1 MMRFVWL
8 PSAAWGL
15 DLTGQRCSPHPPAPN
30 SYTPNLLPFALAHW
44 GANHKEIPGTQ
55 EGVISPGGGIEKKEQ
70 HINNNKKQ
78 QNTPNTVLRSTSIL
92 AQWCCTKRLL
102 LSLPLHLPL
111 AHIGCL
117 CLALIRYD
125 LLTLHT
131 HTHQKLRQLQQRFPL
146 LQRDVWKPMA
156 PKKLVN

>member
-1 MMRFVWL
+1 MRAG
-8 PSAAWGL
+8 PHGPEM
-15 DLTGQRCSPHPPAPN
+15 LTTFTGTKFIHPKSPALCFSSLGCQPQRDPRDTRECDFSRRWN
-30 SYTPNLLPFALAHW
+30 R
-44 GANHKEIPGTQ
+44 
-55 EGVISPGGGIEKKEQ
+55 KKEQ

-92 AQWCCTKRLL
+92 AQWCCRKRLL
-102 LSLPLHLPL
+102 LSLSLHLPL
-111 AHIGCL
+111 APIGCL
-117 CLALIRYD
+117 CLALVRYD

-131 HTHQKLRQLQQRFPL
+131 HTRQKLRQLQQRFPL